1 MFNAIYSAL
10 GSVLRFFS
18 DLFGGSF
25 LLGLLMFAII
35 IKIVLLPFGIKQQ
48 KNSIRQ
54 SKMRPREMAIRKKY
68 AGRNDRPTQQKMQNE
83 IMEMY
88 QQDGYNP
95 MGGCLPMILQMAII
109 LLLYQV
115 IIYPL
120 QHVVGLGAD
129 NVAALKTYMSAA
141 AEDGGLGVVF
151 SNAYQ
156 EIAML
161 KEMIARG
168 AETIVGGFK
177 TFCETYTLEGAL
189 PYAPNATAFSDA
201 VSAAYAAGLPSFD
214 LFGIQNFLAEIPDI
228 GSLIRFPWT
237 TSVLLVLVPLLNF
250 VAQFFTMKLTRKLT
264 FQPLQDEQNQAMGCN
279 PKIMDWALPALTL
292 FIAFSVPAAIGIYW
306 LFNNLLG
313 MGQTYILHKAMPLPV
328 ITEEDI
334 KAAEREM
341 KHGTNNSKKI
351 PNPVEGVRSNP
362 NSLHTI
368 DFEEEDYAVLPDYE
382 SIYDKK
388 EEESTDEAPD
398 QTRINGEVVSDNGEP
413 NSKIGTAPLKSNKQT
428 GKKKK

>member
-10 GSVLRFFS
+10 GSVLKFFS
-18 DLFGGSF
+18 EIFGGNFLFG
-25 LLGLLMFAII
+25 LLLFAIA

-54 SKMRPREMAIRKKY
+54 SRMRPREMAIRKKY

-88 QQDGYNP
+88 QKDGYNP

-120 QHVVGLGAD
+120 QHVVGLNAETVTALKAYVSAGAD
-129 NVAALKTYMSAA
+129 QN
-141 AEDGGLGVVF
+141 GLGVTL

-156 EIAML
+156 EIAIL

-168 AETIVGGFK
+168 SEAFVNGFK
-177 TFCETYTLEGAL
+177 TFCETFKNAETGAFV
-189 PYAPNATAFSDA
+189 YAENATAFSDA
-201 VSAAYAAGLPSFD
+201 VNAAYTAGLPTFN
-214 LFGIQNFLAEIPDI
+214 LFGIQNFLAETPNVA
-228 GSLIRFPWT
+228 SLWTFPWT
-237 TSVLLVLVPLLNF
+237 TSVWLVLIPLLNF
-250 VAQFFTMKLTRKLT
+250 GAQFFTMKITRKLT
-264 FQPLQDEQNQAMGCN
+264 FQPMQGGQNQPMGCSN
-279 PKIMDWALPALTL
+279 KMMDWIFPALTL

-306 LFNNLLG
+306 LFNNILG
-313 MGQTYILHKAMPLPV
+313 IAQTFILHKAMPLPV
-328 ITEEDI
+328 FTEEDY
-334 KAAEREM
+334 KAAEREL
-341 KHGTNNSKKI
+341 KHGTNSEKKL
-351 PNPVEGVRSNP
+351 PKSVDGVRSNP

-382 SIYDKK
+382 SVYDKEDTATT
-388 EEESTDEAPD
+388 EEAEPTQE
-398 QTRINGEVVSDNGEP
+398 TLVNGEP
-413 NSKIGTAPLKSNKQT
+413 VNNEGEPNKTIGTAPLKN
-428 GKKKK
+428 KKKK

>member
-10 GSVLRFFS
+10 GSALKFFS
-18 DLFGGSF
+18 GLFGGSY
-25 LLGLLMFAII
+25 LVGLLMFAVV

-120 QHVVGLGAD
+120 QHVVGLNAESV
-129 NVAALKTYMSAA
+129 NALKTYMSTAT
-141 AEDGGLGVVF
+141 EDGGLGIAF

-156 EIAML
+156 EITML

-168 AETIVGGFK
+168 SESIVSGFK
-177 TFCETYTLEGAL
+177 AFCETYTLEGAL
-189 PYAPNATAFSDA
+189 PYAANAATYADA
-201 VSAAYAAGLPSFD
+201 VGAAYASGLPTFD
-214 LFGIQNFLAEIPDI
+214 LFGIQNFLAEIPNI
-228 GSLIRFPWT
+228 GSLIVFPWT
-237 TSVLLVLVPLLNF
+237 TSVWLVLIPVLNF
-250 VAQFFTMKLTRKLT
+250 AAQFFTMKITRKLT
-264 FQPLQDEQNQAMGCN
+264 FQPMQGDQNQAMGCSN
-279 PKIMDWALPALTL
+279 KMMDWVFPALTL

-341 KHGTNNSKKI
+341 KHGANSGKKA
-351 PNPVEGVRSNP
+351 PKSVDGVRSNP

-388 EEESTDEAPD
+388 EEEKPD
-398 QTRINGEVVSDNGEP
+398 DAQNQTVINGEVVSGSGEP
-413 NSKIGTAPLKSNKQT
+413 NSRIGTAPLKGNKQN